1 LPAEQTGK
9 ARSEQAVRN
18 RRKDLLA
25 GRATAAAGTG
35 RAAQDAAAQDAAVPD
50 TAAGS
55 AALDTAPV
63 GSAPPAATR
72 PGRQTRVGGQ
82 ALGRWLKQSELRL
95 YLAAAGLTGVAVA
108 VMMRLWNADWSAP
121 FYYSSDALGSAA
133 HFKTTL
139 ETGWYEYQPRL
150 GVPYGQRYHDYP
162 FSDDLHP
169 AMAKLLGVL
178 TGNWITAFNTYYLLT
193 FVLCAVTA
201 VWFFRVCGL
210 SGAMA
215 VVLAVLFAV
224 APYHFVRNETHLF
237 LSGYYLVPPGL
248 VLVLRTARG
257 ERLWGR
263 RPGRG
268 RLRSLVTGRGVG
280 TVLILGLLIWDGV
293 YYAIFTGSLLVAAA
307 LLAMARYRDRRRLG
321 GAVSAAVV
329 LAGFYALALL
339 PDLLYSLRHGSDGD
353 AFVRIPN
360 DAQLYG
366 LRFAQLVMPP
376 PGHPF
381 TPFAAFRAWFDDR
394 YPPVAEYPALGLVAT
409 IGFLLLLA
417 AGLTAMVNGRH
428 WAVAP
433 DGSSRRDTIRLLAAL
448 TWVAFLLAT
457 TGGLGLFAS
466 MAITGI
472 RGWNRMSIVIGLLA
486 LAGLGL
492 AVEAVLA
499 RAARRFARRA
509 GTRSRPGRWSPAALR
524 GQRAIPAVTVAL
536 VLVVGVGDQSLD
548 SAVPDP
554 AEAASFHS
562 DQVFFGALQQALPTG
577 SSVFQLPYR
586 PFPESRLINETTDSD
601 QLRPFLNTTTLR
613 WSAGGIK
620 GRPQTDWPERV
631 GNESTANMT
640 HDLAV
645 AGFTGILIDRHATDD
660 GGGSLEA
667 DLEPYT
673 GAVRSTSPD
682 GRWSYLSLDKIAAQ
696 IRLTMPAAQRARQ
709 AAAITGNLG

>member
-1 LPAEQTGK
+1 
-9 ARSEQAVRN
+9 VRTYP
-18 RRKDLLA
+18 KD
-25 GRATAAAGTG
+25 
-35 RAAQDAAAQDAAVPD
+35 RAARRAADPETAPDAAADDAAPADAAPDDAADPDAPSAPDGAAAPAAADPD
-50 TAAGS
+50 TAADPYT
-55 AALDTAPV
+55 AAGTAAEEPIRAHRR
-63 GSAPPAATR
+63 SFAR
-72 PGRQTRVGGQ
+72 RS
-82 ALGRWLKQSELRL
+82 KQSELRL
-95 YLAAAGLTGVAVA
+95 YLAAAGLTAAAVT
-108 VMMRLWNADWSAP
+108 VMMRLWNVDWSAP

-178 TGNWITAFNTYYLLT
+178 TGNWVTAFNTYYLLT

-263 RPGRG
+263 RAGGG
-268 RLRSLVTGRGVG
+268 RLRSLITGRGVG

-293 YYAIFTGSLLVAAA
+293 YYAIFAGSLLVAAA
-307 LLAMARYRDRRRLG
+307 LLAMARHRDRRRLG
-321 GAVSAAVV
+321 GAVVAAVV
-329 LAGFYALALL
+329 LAGFYVLALL
-339 PDLLYSLRHGSDGD
+339 PDMLYSLRHGSDGA

-366 LRFAQLVMPP
+366 LRFSQLVMPA

-381 TPFAAFRAWFDDR
+381 GPLAAFRAWFDDR

-417 AGLTAMVNGRH
+417 AGLSAMVNGRR
-428 WAVAP
+428 WAVAS
-433 DGSSRRDTIRLLAAL
+433 GFGSRREIVRLLAAL
-448 TWVAFLLAT
+448 SWVAFLLAT

-486 LAGLGL
+486 LGGLGL
-492 AVEAVLA
+492 AVEGVLA
-499 RAARRFARRA
+499 RAARRFARRG

-524 GQRAIPAVTVAL
+524 GQRAIPAVTAAL
-536 VLVVGVGDQSLD
+536 VLVVGVADQSLD

-554 AEAASFHS
+554 ADAAAFHS
-562 DQVFFGALQQALPTG
+562 DQVFFGALQQSLPAG

-586 PFPESRLINETTDSD
+586 PFPESRLINDTTDSD

-620 GRPQTDWPERV
+620 GRPQTDWPGRV

-645 AGFTGILIDRHATDD
+645 AGFSGILIDRYATDD
-660 GGGSLEA
+660 RGGALEA

-682 GRWSYLSLDKIAAQ
+682 GRWSYLSLDKISGQ
-696 IRLTMPAAQRARQ
+696 IRLTMSAAERAGQ

>member
-1 LPAEQTGK
+1 
-9 ARSEQAVRN
+9 VRN